1 MMGGSSDTVSIYI
14 ILNENRKLSNAEL
27 EKQIFE
33 KTSSYENLEVSV
45 STSNMDMS
53 ALGGAGIQLSVKG
66 HNLDEMQDTIKEL
79 EEDYLRIMKVY

>member
-1 MMGGSSDTVSIYI
+1 MMGGSSDTVSMYI

-53 ALGGAGIQLSVKG
+53 LL
-66 HNLDEMQDTIKEL
+66 
-79 EEDYLRIMKVY
+79 